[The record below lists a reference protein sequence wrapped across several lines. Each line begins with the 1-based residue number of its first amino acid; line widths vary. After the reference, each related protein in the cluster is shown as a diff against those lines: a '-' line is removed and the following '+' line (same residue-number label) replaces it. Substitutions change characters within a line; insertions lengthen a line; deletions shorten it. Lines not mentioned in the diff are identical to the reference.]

1 MEKSFFLQ
9 GLKRTLKKGTS
20 SGRFSHTYSEVL
32 SLNYTIR
39 FFFFIFIFLL
49 LFSGLVYSKGNKEAE
64 EIIAPVYGLGDQ
76 MFEINAGLF
85 IPLFFQATDGST
97 SSTNLSLG
105 GGGSLGWSAFL
116 AQQFSLGAELGGMF
130 NISPLKRVLIHIP
143 ITAKIGYMFRVYPV
157 DIIPRFSTGI
167 VFTKLQE
174 ELYVGPILKPGVT
187 AVYNI
192 NTEWAVGL
200 NVMYW
205 WLPQFYT
212 DEDLKDDTRFGNFL
226 EVSLS
231 GVYHF

>member
-1 MEKSFFLQ
+1 
-9 GLKRTLKKGTS
+9 
-20 SGRFSHTYSEVL
+20 
-32 SLNYTIR
+32 
-39 FFFFIFIFLL
+39 
-49 LFSGLVYSKGNKEAE
+49 
-64 EIIAPVYGLGDQ
+64 
-76 MFEINAGLF
+76 
-85 IPLFFQATDGST
+85 
-97 SSTNLSLG
+97 
-105 GGGSLGWSAFL
+105 
-116 AQQFSLGAELGGMF
+116 
-130 NISPLKRVLIHIP
+130 
-143 ITAKIGYMFRVYPV
+143 MFRIYPI

-174 ELYVGPILKPGVT
+174 ELYVGMIVRPGVT